1 MPALPI
7 LIPQWYPNAVAP
19 ANFAQ
24 LASAYM
30 ARHRVNRTDLKR
42 AIAHVSVKSH
52 DNGALNPK
60 AHLRKRITEDQVLN
74 APIVAEP
81 LGLFDCCG
89 VSDGAAAC
97 IVTTPEIAKALGKTD
112 LVTFKALQVAV
123 SNGWEMH
130 SNDWD
135 GSYIQTTRIAAKRA
149 YEEAG
154 VSNPREEIGMLEVHD
169 CFSITEQIGRAHV

>member
-1 MPALPI
+1 
-7 LIPQWYPNAVAP
+7 
-19 ANFAQ
+19 
-24 LASAYM
+24 M

-81 LGLFDCCG
+81 LGLFECCG

-97 IVTTPEIAKALGKTD
+97 IVTTPDIPNSDARRVGKAR
-112 LVTFKALQVAV
+112 V
-123 SNGWEMH
+123 STCRYRGCPDH
-130 SNDWD
+130 
-135 GSYIQTTRIAAKRA
+135 
-149 YEEAG
+149 
-154 VSNPREEIGMLEVHD
+154 
-169 CFSITEQIGRAHV
+169 

>member
-1 MPALPI
+1 MPALGT

-81 LGLFDCCG
+81 LGLFDRSEEHTSELQSLMRISYAVFCL
-89 VSDGAAAC
+89 
-97 IVTTPEIAKALGKTD
+97 KKKKT
-112 LVTFKALQVAV
+112 
-123 SNGWEMH
+123 
-130 SNDWD
+130 
-135 GSYIQTTRIAAKRA
+135 R
-149 YEEAG
+149 
-154 VSNPREEIGMLEVHD
+154 
-169 CFSITEQIGRAHV
+169 

>member
-1 MPALPI
+1 
-7 LIPQWYPNAVAP
+7 
-19 ANFAQ
+19 
-24 LASAYM
+24 M

-123 SNGWEMH
+123 SNGR
-130 SNDWD
+130 S
-135 GSYIQTTRIAAKRA
+135 
-149 YEEAG
+149 EERRVGEDG
-154 VSNPREEIGMLEVHD
+154 VSTCSSRGWPDH
-169 CFSITEQIGRAHV
+169 

>member
-1 MPALPI
+1 MLRRPPRSTRTDTLFPYTT
-7 LIPQWYPNAVAP
+7 LFRSQWYPNAVAP

-81 LGLFDCCG
+81 LGVFDCCG
-89 VSDGAAAC
+89 V
-97 IVTTPEIAKALGKTD
+97 
-112 LVTFKALQVAV
+112 
-123 SNGWEMH
+123 
-130 SNDWD
+130 
-135 GSYIQTTRIAAKRA
+135 
-149 YEEAG
+149 
-154 VSNPREEIGMLEVHD
+154 
-169 CFSITEQIGRAHV
+169 

>member
-1 MPALPI
+1 
-7 LIPQWYPNAVAP
+7 
-19 ANFAQ
+19 
-24 LASAYM
+24 M

-97 IVTTPEIAKALGKTD
+97 IVTTPEIAKAPGKTD
-112 LVTFKALQVAV
+112 L
-123 SNGWEMH
+123 G
-130 SNDWD
+130 
-135 GSYIQTTRIAAKRA
+135 TRS
-149 YEEAG
+149 EERRVGKEWARTCR
-154 VSNPREEIGMLEVHD
+154 SR
-169 CFSITEQIGRAHV
+169 

>member
-1 MPALPI
+1 MRISDWSSDVGSSDLTGYAGLPMPALGT
-7 LIPQWYPNAVAP
+7 LIPQWYPNAGAP

-97 IVTTPEIAKALGKTD
+97 LVSTHSIDISLGTPDPVNFQSLP
-112 LVTFKALQVAV
+112 VAV
-123 SNGWEMH
+123 SHWWGLN
-130 SNDWD
+130 SN
-135 GSYIQTTRIAAKRA
+135 
-149 YEEAG
+149 
-154 VSNPREEIGMLEVHD
+154 
-169 CFSITEQIGRAHV
+169 